1 MPSATKS
8 NKVAQPAAKPAT
20 ETKAC
25 LLRARGYCAKG
36 WLTLNCSTKPSCQ
49 LHMYGVV
56 GKSKTALAIEILL
69 FFFFGQPDECGK
81 GAGRCATKEVAG
93 RDRGMKIGILVLQ
106 SLWLP
111 TGFTAR
117 RCHFG
122 LPLCCEEEAWSVA
135 PG

>member
-1 MPSATKS
+1 
-8 NKVAQPAAKPAT
+8 
-20 ETKAC
+20 
-25 LLRARGYCAKG
+25 
-36 WLTLNCSTKPSCQ
+36 
-49 LHMYGVV
+49 MYGVV
-56 GKSKTALAIEILL
+56 GKSKTSLAIEILL
-69 FFFFGQPDECGK
+69 LFFFGQPDECGK

-93 RDRGMKIGILVLQ
+93 RDRGMKIGILVFQ

>member
-25 LLRARGYCAKG
+25 LLRSRGYCAKG
-36 WLTLNCSTKPSCQ
+36 SLTLHCSTKPSCH

-56 GKSKTALAIEILL
+56 GKSKTALATEILL
-69 FFFFGQPDECGK
+69 FFFVGQPDVCGK
-81 GAGRCATKEVAG
+81 GAIRCATKGVAG
-93 RDRGMKIGILVLQ
+93 RDRGMNIGIFVFQ

-117 RCHFG
+117 RCHFWRSS
-122 LPLCCEEEAWSVA
+122 LL
-135 PG
+135 